1 MSENKF
7 RDMYKH
13 KLYME
18 REMEYH
24 RNNNKVTTRTSYGS
38 NVWRPNYGMFSAVY
52 RAPQLKTYAA
62 WVNHYENTK
71 PIRGR
76 DELWRPV
83 GERRYVD
90 TLAFRVG
97 SEGGGAF
104 VGFRM
109 HNVEIMR
116 WYADE
121 SIHVMNRSDWLRG
134 LGCEILKWLIPNML
148 GAYTRDRN
156 VMAKYATEARHFD
169 VDYGYGID
177 LAPVVL
183 IPPSSDSWFVFH
195 KVGDFHLPE
204 DMATKSVVLK
214 RGEVKRIEEKY
225 KPFIIYVRLCLNTAK
240 VESNPSFANISAEMV
255 GPYATRPP
263 SDLERNTT
271 NKSNPKFTDYLAYWL
286 ALVQSDEVG
295 DWQKAFGMLLAT
307 QAPRIHSGWHYGNN
321 QTREFEGGSI
331 MYNIDE
337 ITRTLR
343 EVLLRAY
350 SEEVLELRETKSGS
364 TPSTKYADWVVRV

>member
-1 MSENKF
+1 MSEDRF
-7 RDMYKH
+7 RTMYKH

-18 REMEYH
+18 REMNLYK
-24 RNNNKVTTRTSYGS
+24 NNNKIRTRTSYGS
-38 NVWRPNYGMFSAVY
+38 PVWRPCYGTYSTVY
-52 RAPQLKTYAA
+52 RVPQHKTYAE
-62 WVNHYENTK
+62 WVSYYNSTK

-76 DELWRPV
+76 DEVWRPL
-83 GERRYVD
+83 GERRSFD
-90 TLAFRVG
+90 TLSFRVANEG
-97 SEGGGAF
+97 SGAF

-148 GAYTRDRN
+148 GAYTKQRI

-169 VDYGYGID
+169 VGYGID
-177 LAPVVL
+177 LAPVVS
-183 IPPSSDSWFVFH
+183 IPVSSDSWFVFR
-195 KVGDFHLPE
+195 KVGEFYVPKDT
-204 DMATKSVVLK
+204 ATKSVVLN

-225 KPFIIYVRLCLNTAK
+225 KAFTIYVRLCLNTAK
-240 VESNPSFANISAEMV
+240 VESNPNFANISAEMV
-255 GPYATRPP
+255 GPYATQPL
-263 SDLERNTT
+263 SNLERTT
-271 NKSNPKFTDYLAYWL
+271 FNKSNPKFTDYLAYWL

-307 QAPRIHSGWHYGNN
+307 QAPRIYSGWHYGNN

-337 ITRTLR
+337 VTSNLR
-343 EVLLRAY
+343 EILLRAH
-350 SEEVLELRETKSGS
+350 SEEVLTLRETKAGS

>member
-7 RDMYKH
+7 RHMYKH

-24 RNNNKVTTRTSYGS
+24 RNNKVTTRTSYGS
-38 NVWRPNYGMFSAVY
+38 NVWRPNYGAFSAVY
-52 RAPQLKTYAA
+52 RVPQLKTYAA

-97 SEGGGAF
+97 FEYGGAF

-116 WYADE
+116 WYVDE
-121 SIHVMNRSDWLRG
+121 SIHVMNRRGWLSG

-148 GAYTRDRN
+148 GAYTRNGN

-169 VDYGYGID
+169 VGYGID
-177 LAPVVL
+177 LAPVVS
-183 IPPSSDSWFVFH
+183 IPPSSISNWFVFH
-195 KVGDFHLPE
+195 KFGDFHLPE
-204 DMATKSVVLK
+204 DTATKSVVLK

-225 KPFIIYVRLCLNTAK
+225 KPFITYVRLCLNTAK

-255 GPYATRPP
+255 GPYATQPL

-271 NKSNPKFTDYLAYWL
+271 NKSNPKFTDYLACWL

-307 QAPRIHSGWHYGNN
+307 QAPRIRSGWHYGNN

-331 MYNIDE
+331 MYNIYE
-337 ITRTLR
+337 VTSTLR
-343 EVLLRAY
+343 EILLRAH
-350 SEEVLELRETKSGS
+350 SEEVLGLRETKAGS

>member
-1 MSENKF
+1 MSEYRF
-7 RDMYKH
+7 RTMYKH

-18 REMEYH
+18 REMDYH
-24 RNNNKVTTRTSYGS
+24 RNGDPRVRAY
-38 NVWRPNYGMFSAVY
+38 RPNYGMFSAVY
-52 RAPQLKTYAA
+52 RIPQLKTYAA
-62 WVNHYENTK
+62 WVNRYENTK

-76 DELWRPV
+76 DEVCRPV

-90 TLAFRVG
+90 TLAFRLG
-97 SEGGGAF
+97 NDGDGAF

-134 LGCEILKWLIPNML
+134 MGCEILKWLIPNML
-148 GAYTRDRN
+148 GAYTRNGN
-156 VMAKYATEARHFD
+156 VMAKYATEVRHFD
-169 VDYGYGID
+169 VGYGID

-183 IPPSSDSWFVFH
+183 IPPSSDSWFVFR

-204 DMATKSVVLK
+204 DTATKSVVLK

-225 KPFIIYVRLCLNTAK
+225 KAFTVYVRLCLNTAK

-263 SDLERNTT
+263 SDLERHTT

-286 ALVQSDEVG
+286 ALVQSNEVG

-307 QAPRIHSGWHYGNN
+307 QAPRIRSGWHYGSN

-331 MYNIDE
+331 MYNIQE
-337 ITRTLR
+337 VTRTLW
-343 EVLLRAY
+343 EILLRAH
-350 SEEVLELRETKSGS
+350 SEEVLELRETKAGS